1 MTIFT
6 LVQPCIM
13 ATDLLVK
20 LLWVSL
26 LLQRSAGMCTNI
38 KYRIIIIHV
47 YQDLENLFNDDRS
60 AL

>member
-38 KYRIIIIHV
+38 KYRIIIIRTCV
-47 YQDLENLFNDDRS
+47 SGFVKFIQ
-60 AL
+60 

>member
-6 LVQPCIM
+6 LIDTTIIM

-47 YQDLENLFNDDRS
+47 YQDL
-60 AL
+60 